1 MPSSPSAHLTS
12 LNADPMTTPRILLT
26 RRWPEVVEARL
37 RQSYSVT
44 VADDDRPLS
53 ATSLACAMSDYDAL
67 CPTVTDR
74 LGAEMFASSSRVR
87 IIANYGAG
95 VDHINL
101 LSARAAGVVVTNTP
115 DVLTEATAELAMLLI
130 LAVSRRA
137 GEGARELCDGNWTG
151 WRPTHLIGQGL
162 GGRTL
167 GLVGF
172 GRIAQATAQRARR
185 GFGMSIAYYSRRPAG
200 PVVEDEFNAR
210 RCHTLDELVA
220 LSDVVSLH
228 CPGGPETR
236 HLINATVLAAMRP
249 GSILVNTAR
258 GSVVDETAL
267 AAALQA
273 GHLAGAGLDVF
284 ENEPRVSAD
293 LLACP
298 NTVLLP
304 HLGSAT
310 SNTRI
315 AMGMKA
321 ADNLD
326 RFFAGSPLL
335 DQVV

>member
-1 MPSSPSAHLTS
+1 MISKAI
-12 LNADPMTTPRILLT
+12 D
-26 RRWPEVVEARL
+26 
-37 RQSYSVT
+37 
-44 VADDDRPLS
+44 
-53 ATSLACAMSDYDAL
+53 
-67 CPTVTDR
+67 
-74 LGAEMFASSSRVR
+74 
-87 IIANYGAG
+87 
-95 VDHINL
+95 
-101 LSARAAGVVVTNTP
+101 
-115 DVLTEATAELAMLLI
+115 
-130 LAVSRRA
+130 
-137 GEGARELCDGNWTG
+137 
-151 WRPTHLIGQGL
+151 QGL
-162 GGRTL
+162 GDAAKAKAADADGHPVEQEAIKDRESGR
-167 GLVGF
+167 VK
-172 GRIAQATAQRARR
+172 
-185 GFGMSIAYYSRRPAG
+185 
-200 PVVEDEFNAR
+200 
-210 RCHTLDELVA
+210 
-220 LSDVVSLH
+220 
-228 CPGGPETR
+228 GG
-236 HLINATVLAAMRP
+236 H
-249 GSILVNTAR
+249 SILVNTAR